1 MLASVISNIAILFLI
16 TIYFYL
22 AVDLSDETVYRN
34 RRDEFTNLFQLIVPC
49 SNAQLVHNL
58 DRQPVSPGKLSVKSL
73 VYKLTIVLLATSI
86 RPIIFWTR
94 LEFFDLEGSAPSLQP
109 QSIHHSILTIV
120 SSQQNTDCFLI
131 VPPTLD
137 ISITKPAQELTIRF
151 QDSNTS
157 PSATRKGLVSSTEL
171 IQTQPSGLDR
181 AAEDLELGG
190 HGFGTGTG
198 VGNLFL

>member
-1 MLASVISNIAILFLI
+1 MGRVYNKSMMDQNPDIAGIG
-16 TIYFYL
+16 
-22 AVDLSDETVYRN
+22 
-34 RRDEFTNLFQLIVPC
+34 LIVPC